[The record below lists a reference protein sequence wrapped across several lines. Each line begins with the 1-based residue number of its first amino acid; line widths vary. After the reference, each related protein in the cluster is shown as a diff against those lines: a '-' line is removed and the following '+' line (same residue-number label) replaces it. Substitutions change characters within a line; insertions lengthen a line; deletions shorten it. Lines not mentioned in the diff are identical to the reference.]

1 MFGEILRSTAII
13 GKSCHCREGVLVT
26 GGIAETGCLRIGKG
40 AVRYSGPA
48 AEMRGNPRLR
58 DELLGLSVADK

>member
-1 MFGEILRSTAII
+1 MFWLPVELP
-13 GKSCHCREGVLVT
+13 KPGVYVL
-26 GGIAETGCLRIGKG
+26 EKG